1 MMKQRIKDIVDH
13 IVVERE
19 YPRKLVLFEQIL
31 ELLIPYAL
39 QSYMN
44 CRDIIQYTLGQMER
58 IPIEGVSYF
67 FVNLRPLIETLR
79 IIKGK
84 ASILDYIN
92 VDWNGDMMALVERVG
107 PHIAGEQKICDLRKS
122 VADDLTFEERRFLT
136 SSIIGY
142 IQGNGVKSQW
152 GNDIFQNAFMFCNL
166 LYPICKKDDVM
177 DLLFHSYNN
186 IIDRLNTSGHSQH
199 ARDLAEGVLVVGY
212 NEGMI
217 ADAYFSACRAYTGAH
232 NIIAGL
238 LFYYISLL
246 ELNRTGREINER
258 FACDIYWQYLKIC
271 RLQGIYPQEE
281 VELVEKRFKE
291 LDLSDYDRMSFY
303 HTLFT
308 TKLFAG
314 KKYGLDREV
323 TEFLDK
329 NREAFYKGL
338 NHGAMP
344 WISLLASMQDL
355 MPNGDYNGI
364 MPYVQS
370 AKQVAYREGN
380 ELLFDIV
387 EENNLAR
394 RLKELMFKLN
404 ETRSRSDYAMD
415 NHMTMVIAKKLLS
428 QSYTNNNVPGFLL
441 AMSPKSDFSI
451 VMPMKE
457 SDNMYRRFEIDDV
470 NGEEL
475 ASVFESPAFLA
486 QLLAPDDDDTI
497 IWIGKG
503 KQSYMMMN
511 YADGGYRMTGDLIVS
526 QKDINTA
533 VVKYIWSQR
542 YDREVIEPGT
552 PIYVK
557 SDGELEEEGKIL
569 KKALSHFVVDIP
581 IKARRVLFIKD
592 LEIASYPHQLFT
604 SKEQDGLVGALVPTC
619 NVMSSELL
627 VKTNLYPLLP
637 KEFTKSFWIP
647 YGGEEFTFDVIY
659 GKLEDVIKK
668 HQIKV
673 QNQLNPQ
680 NPICGD
686 IVLLCAHGGNDI
698 SSSEVFYVNDKPIL
712 DTLESIG
719 EGRIALLLICY
730 SGTISHSH
738 YDNAMHTLVK
748 KLIQKGYS
756 SVVAPMWSMPTQII
770 TSWISTFMES
780 MERGDYIVD
789 AVFKANMVV
798 KKDFVAPSA
807 WACLHLFGN
816 PYMRVGDGARVVIKE
831 KL

>member
-1 MMKQRIKDIVDH
+1 MKQRIKDIVDH

-19 YPRKLVLFEQIL
+19 YPLKFVLFEQIL
-31 ELLIPYAL
+31 ELMIPYAL
-39 QSYMN
+39 QNYAN
-44 CRDIIQYTLGQMER
+44 CRDIIQFTLGQMER
-58 IPIEGVSYF
+58 IPTECVSYF
-67 FVNLRPLIETLR
+67 FINIRPLIEALR

-84 ASILDYIN
+84 ASVLEYIN
-92 VDWNGDMMALVERVG
+92 VDQNGDMMELVEKVG
-107 PHIAGEQKICDLRKS
+107 PHIAGEQKICDLRNA

-142 IQGNGVKSQW
+142 IQYNGVKSEW

-166 LYPICKKDDVM
+166 LYPICKKDNVM

-186 IIDRLNTSGHSQH
+186 IIDRLNTSGYSQH
-199 ARDLAEGVLVVGY
+199 ARDVAEGVLVVGY

-217 ADAYFSACRAYTGAH
+217 ADAYFSACRAYTGAY

-238 LFYYISLL
+238 LFYYISLF
-246 ELNRTGREINER
+246 ELKRTGREINER

-271 RLQGIYPQEE
+271 RLMGLYPQEE
-281 VELVEKRFKE
+281 IDIVEKRFKE
-291 LDLSDYDRMSFY
+291 LDSSDYDRMSFY

-323 TEFLDK
+323 TEFLDM
-329 NREAFYKGL
+329 NREAFYKVL

-387 EENNLAR
+387 EENNLAS
-394 RLKELMFKLN
+394 RLKEMMFKLN

-415 NHMTMVIAKKLLS
+415 NHMTMIIAKKLLT
-428 QSYTNNNVPGFLL
+428 QSHTKNDAPGFLL
-441 AMSPKSDFSI
+441 AMSPKTDFSI

-457 SDNMYRRFEIDDV
+457 SDDMYRRFEIDDV

-475 ASVFESPAFLA
+475 ASVFESPGFLA
-486 QLLAPDDDDTI
+486 HLFSIDDGDTI

-503 KQSYMMMN
+503 KQSYLMMN
-511 YADGGYRMTGDLIVS
+511 YADGGYQMTGELMVS

-533 VVKYIWSQR
+533 VENSIWPQR
-542 YDREVIEPGT
+542 YDREIKEPGS

-557 SDGELEEEGKIL
+557 SDGELEEEGEKL
-569 KKALSHFVVDIP
+569 KKALSHFIVDIP
-581 IKARRVLFIKD
+581 KKAHRILFIKD

-604 SKEQDGLVGALVPTC
+604 SKDQDGFVGSLMPTC

-627 VKTNLYPLLP
+627 VKTNTYSLLP
-637 KEFTKSFWIP
+637 KDFTKSFWIP

-673 QNQLNPQ
+673 QNQLSTQ
-680 NPICGD
+680 YPISGD
-686 IVLLCAHGGNDI
+686 MVLLCAHGGNDI

-712 DTLESIG
+712 GTLESIG

-756 SVVAPMWSMPTQII
+756 SVVAPMWSLPTEII
-770 TSWISTFMES
+770 TSWISTFLDS
-780 MERGDYIVD
+780 MEGGDYIVD

-798 KKDFVAPSA
+798 KKEFVAPSA

-816 PYMRVGDGARVVIKE
+816 PYVRIGEGARVVIRE
-831 KL
+831 KK

>member
-1 MMKQRIKDIVDH
+1 MKQRIKDFVDQ

-19 YPRKLVLFEQIL
+19 FARKFVIFEQMLGSVIT
-31 ELLIPYAL
+31 YAL
-39 QSYMN
+39 QSYAT
-44 CRDIIQYTLGQMER
+44 CRDIIQFTLGQMER
-58 IPIEGVSYF
+58 IPTECVSYF
-67 FVNLRPLIETLR
+67 FINIRPLIEALR

-84 ASILDYIN
+84 ASVLEYIN
-92 VDWNGDMMALVERVG
+92 VDCNGDMTELVERVG
-107 PHIAGEQKICDLRKS
+107 SHIAGEQKICDLRNA

-166 LYPICKKDDVM
+166 LYPICKKDDVLN
-177 DLLFHSYNN
+177 LLFHSYNN

-199 ARDLAEGVLVVGY
+199 ARDVAEGILVVGY

-246 ELNRTGREINER
+246 ELNRTERKINER

-271 RLQGIYPQEE
+271 RLQGFYPQEE
-281 VELVEKRFKE
+281 VDLVEKRFKE
-291 LDLSDYDRMSFY
+291 LDSSDYDRMSFY

-314 KKYGLDREV
+314 KMYGLDREV

-338 NHGAMP
+338 NHGAIP

-380 ELLFDIV
+380 ETLFDIV

-415 NHMTMVIAKKLLS
+415 NHMTMIIAKKLLT
-428 QSYTNNNVPGFLL
+428 QSHTKNDVPGFLL
-441 AMSPKSDFSI
+441 AMSPKTDFSI

-457 SDNMYRRFEIDDV
+457 SDDMYRHFEIEDV

-475 ASVFESPAFLA
+475 ASVFESPRFLA
-486 QLLAPDDDDTI
+486 QLFATDDGDTI

-503 KQSYMMMN
+503 KQSYMMMKF
-511 YADGGYRMTGDLIVS
+511 ADEGYQMAGELIVS
-526 QKDINTA
+526 QKALNEA
-533 VVKYIWSQR
+533 VEKYIWSQR
-542 YDREVIEPGT
+542 YDREIKEPGN

-557 SDGELEEEGKIL
+557 SDGELEEEGEKL
-569 KKALSHFVVDIP
+569 KKALRYFIVDIP
-581 IKARRVLFIKD
+581 IKVRRVHFIKD
-592 LEIASYPHQLFT
+592 LEIASYPHQLFV
-604 SKEQDGLVGALVPTC
+604 SKEQEGFIGALIPTC

-627 VKTNLYPLLP
+627 VKTNTYSLLP
-637 KEFTKSFWIP
+637 KNFTKSFWIP

-659 GKLEDVIKK
+659 GKLEDIIKK

-680 NPICGD
+680 NTISGD
-686 IVLLCAHGGNDI
+686 MVLLCAHGGNDI

-719 EGRIALLLICY
+719 EGRIALLFICY

-748 KLIQKGYS
+748 KLIHKGYS
-756 SVVAPMWSMPTQII
+756 SVVAPMWSMPTVII
-770 TSWISTFMES
+770 SSWISTFMES
-780 MERGDYIVD
+780 MEGGDYIVD
-789 AVFKANMVV
+789 AVFKANMAV
-798 KKDFVAPSA
+798 KNEFVAPSA
-807 WACLHLFGN
+807 WACLHLYGN
-816 PYMRVGDGARVVIKE
+816 PYVKTGEGARVVIKE
-831 KL
+831 KK

>member
-1 MMKQRIKDIVDH
+1 MKQRIKDFVDQ
-13 IVVERE
+13 IIVERASTRI
-19 YPRKLVLFEQIL
+19 YYIFEQML
-31 ELLIPYAL
+31 RLLIPYAL
-39 QSYMN
+39 QSYSN
-44 CRDIIQYTLGQMER
+44 CRDIIQFALGQMER
-58 IPIEGVSYF
+58 IPSECVSYF
-67 FVNLRPLIETLR
+67 FVSIRPLIESLR

-84 ASILDYIN
+84 ASVLEYIN
-92 VDWNGDMMALVERVG
+92 VDWNGDMMELVERVG
-107 PHIAGEQKICDLRKS
+107 PHIAGEQKICDLRNA
-122 VADDLTFEERRFLT
+122 VADNLTLEERRFLA
-136 SSIIGY
+136 SSIIGF

-152 GNDIFQNAFMFCNL
+152 ENDIFQSAFMFCNL
-166 LYPICKKDDVM
+166 LYPICKKDNVM

-186 IIDRLNTSGHSQH
+186 IIDRLNTSGYSQH
-199 ARDLAEGVLVVGY
+199 ARDVAEGVLVVGY
-212 NEGMI
+212 NEGMM

-246 ELNRTGREINER
+246 ELNQTGREINER
-258 FACDIYWQYLKIC
+258 FAYDIYWQYLKIC
-271 RLQGIYPQEE
+271 RLLGLYPQEE
-281 VELVEKRFKE
+281 IDLVEKRFKE
-291 LDLSDYDRMSFY
+291 LDSSDYDRMSFY

-314 KKYGLDREV
+314 KMHGLDREV

-329 NREAFYKGL
+329 NREAFYKVL

-344 WISLLASMQDL
+344 WISLLVSMQDL

-387 EENNLAR
+387 EEKNLAS
-394 RLKELMFKLN
+394 RLKEMMFKLN

-415 NHMTMVIAKKLLS
+415 NYMTMIIAKKLLS
-428 QSYTNNNVPGFLL
+428 QSHTKNDVPGFLL

-457 SDNMYRRFEIDDV
+457 SDDMYRRFEIDDV

-475 ASVFESPAFLA
+475 ASVFDSPGFLA
-486 QLLAPDDDDTI
+486 QLFATDDGDII

-503 KQSYMMMN
+503 KNSYMMMN
-511 YADGGYRMTGDLIVS
+511 YADGGYQMTGELMVS
-526 QKDINTA
+526 QKAISTA
-533 VVKYIWSQR
+533 VENYIWSQR
-542 YDREVIEPGT
+542 YDREIKEPGNS
-552 PIYVK
+552 IYVK
-557 SDGELEEEGKIL
+557 SDGELDEEGEKL
-569 KKALSHFVVDIP
+569 KKALSHFIVDIP
-581 IKARRVLFIKD
+581 IKARRVLYVKD

-604 SKEQDGLVGALVPTC
+604 SKEQDELVGALMPTC

-627 VKTNLYPLLP
+627 VKTNTYSLLP
-637 KEFTKSFWIP
+637 KDFTKSFWIP

-659 GKLEDVIKK
+659 GKLEDVIQK
-668 HQIKV
+668 HQIIV

-680 NPICGD
+680 NPISGD
-686 IVLLCAHGGNDI
+686 LVLLCAHGGNDI

-756 SVVAPMWSMPTQII
+756 SVVAPMWSMPTVII

-780 MERGDYIVD
+780 MEEGDYIVD

-798 KKDFVAPSA
+798 KKEFVAPSA

-816 PYMRVGDGARVVIKE
+816 PYERIGKGARVVIKE
-831 KL
+831 KK